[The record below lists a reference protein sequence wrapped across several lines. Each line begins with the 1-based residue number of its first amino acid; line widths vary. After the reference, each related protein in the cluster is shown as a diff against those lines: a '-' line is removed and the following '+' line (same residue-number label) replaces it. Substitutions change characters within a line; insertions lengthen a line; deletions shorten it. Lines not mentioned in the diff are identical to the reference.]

1 MTNADPTAAAILFD
15 RDGTL
20 IVDVPYNDDPRRVTP
35 MPTALD
41 AVRRA
46 RSAGCRTGVITNQS
60 GVARGLISAAA
71 LESIHDRVRELFGGF
86 DVWRVCTHAPDDGCT
101 CRKPEPGMV
110 LSAAEELG
118 VDPSRVVVI
127 GDIAADIDAASAAGA
142 TGILVPTPRTLP
154 DEVERAP
161 HVAATLDDAVRLALE
176 GAVR

>member
-1 MTNADPTAAAILFD
+1 MTNSARTAPAILFD

-35 MPTALD
+35 MPTAVD

-46 RSAGCRTGVITNQS
+46 RDAGCRTGVITNQS
-60 GVARGLISAAA
+60 GVARGLITPGA
-71 LESIHDRVRELFGGF
+71 LESIHARIRELFGDF
-86 DVWRVCTHAPDDGCT
+86 DGWRICTHGPDDGCV
-101 CRKPEPGMV
+101 CRKPAPGMV

-118 VDPSRVVVI
+118 VDPSRVVMI

-161 HVAATLDDAVRLALE
+161 HVAATLDEAVLLALE